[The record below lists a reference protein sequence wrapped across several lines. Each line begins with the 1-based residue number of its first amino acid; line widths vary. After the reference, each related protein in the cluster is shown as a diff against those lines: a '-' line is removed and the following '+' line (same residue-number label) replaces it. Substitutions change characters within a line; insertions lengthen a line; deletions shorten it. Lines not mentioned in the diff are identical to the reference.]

1 MKTLIAG
8 WFSFKEGHA
17 TADDI
22 LARDSSDHAAPD
34 IVFNSRQ
41 AEMIGWPIVFTAD
54 CLSGEARKKAK
65 KCRDRA
71 AAMGREIRDR
81 FTAALTDSVEI
92 ENNYLNRTAD
102 EENKDFDSCSCS
114 AVDITCS
121 HNGHNKSGRFITP
134 ITEIWNMARRRI
146 LPSSIFRRSGAVFFG
161 SLRRT
166 TPVSRQFGYDRGRPI
181 DRYYI
186 ESFLASNADDIKG
199 HVLEIGDDA
208 YTRKF
213 GRENV
218 VKRNVLNFSANSPG
232 STIVGDLTQA
242 DHIPSENFDC
252 IILTQT
258 LQFIYDFPTALKTI
272 CRILKP
278 GGVLLAT
285 FPGISQISDDQWGS
299 YWCWS
304 FTALSAQ
311 RMFEEVFPKEN
322 IFVQAFGN
330 VMTATAFLYGL
341 AVQELQ
347 QDALEYNDTDYEVLI
362 TVRAVK

>member
-1 MKTLIAG
+1 
-8 WFSFKEGHA
+8 
-17 TADDI
+17 
-22 LARDSSDHAAPD
+22 
-34 IVFNSRQ
+34 
-41 AEMIGWPIVFTAD
+41 
-54 CLSGEARKKAK
+54 
-65 KCRDRA
+65 
-71 AAMGREIRDR
+71 MGREIRDR